1 MSYLLDTHALLWW
14 LLADNRLSRKAKSII
29 DDGDTVRFVSPV
41 TAFEIANKV
50 RIGKLD
56 DARPL
61 TLDFEGIV
69 ADARLSHLDITPAHA
84 LLAGTMAGE
93 HKDPFDR
100 ILAAQAKLERLTIVS
115 ADGALDVFGV
125 ARLW

>member
-1 MSYLLDTHALLWW
+1 MRYLLDTHALAWW
-14 LLADNRLSRKAKSII
+14 LLDDVKLKSSAHEAIADPQNEII
-29 DDGDTVRFVSPV
+29 VSAAS
-41 TAFEIANKV
+41 AFEVATKLRLGKWPEMEALARNFETLVIAERFSLLPV
-50 RIGKLD
+50 
-56 DARPL
+56 
-61 TLDFEGIV
+61 
-69 ADARLSHLDITPAHA
+69 TPAHA